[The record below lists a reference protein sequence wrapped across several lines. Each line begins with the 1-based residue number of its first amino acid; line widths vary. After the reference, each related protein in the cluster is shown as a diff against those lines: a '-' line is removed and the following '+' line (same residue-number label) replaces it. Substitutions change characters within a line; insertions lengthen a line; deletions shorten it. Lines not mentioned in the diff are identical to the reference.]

1 MLNNRLLTLL
11 ESIRTSF
18 WFIPSTMVCC
28 AALLAHAF
36 LAFDHYGDGSDL
48 EALAFLY
55 QTSAESARS
64 ILSTIATS
72 MMTVTSIAFS
82 ITVVALTLA
91 SSQFGPRLIRN
102 FMSDKGTQFTLGAFV
117 SIYIYCILVLQA
129 TQSTDSQSFIPG
141 ASVFFAVAL
150 AFFGVAILIYFIHH
164 VAQAIQADN
173 VVDRVYCELQNN
185 INRLFPDDD
194 EPSAGK
200 AHTLEAD
207 DFSVQKQ
214 ILAPQDGYLQ
224 ALDADGLCKFARQND
239 VKIVVLRMAGDFV
252 IKHSPIMYVHY
263 KSGQSNNHELPFEIS
278 ECLSF
283 ITIGAKRTPIQ
294 DPEFAIHQL
303 VEVAVRALSP
313 GINDPYTAMTC
324 VDKLSAILCQLTHRP
339 FPPHL
344 HYDDKHCVRL
354 ETKQITFDCLAESAF
369 NQIRQYGQSSV
380 AVTIRLIESLAN
392 IARASQDQAQRDFV
406 DKQITMLAQTNNQ
419 LALPRYDKEAI
430 EQGIEQVKGCLA
442 NFKQN

>member
-1 MLNNRLLTLL
+1 MLNNKLLTLL

-18 WFIPSTMVCC
+18 WFIPSAMVCS

-36 LAFDHYGDGSDL
+36 LAFDHYGEGSDL

-55 QTSAESARS
+55 QTTAESARS

-129 TQSTDSQSFIPG
+129 TQSNDSQSFIPG

-185 INRLFPDDD
+185 IERLFPDED
-194 EPSAGK
+194 EPSDGK
-200 AHTLEAD
+200 SHSLQTSD
-207 DFSVQKQ
+207 YVIQKQ

-224 ALDADGLCKFARQND
+224 ALDAEGLCKFARQND
-239 VKIVVLRMAGDFV
+239 VKLVVLRMAGDFV
-252 IKHSPIMYVHY
+252 IKHSPIMHVHF
-263 KSGQSNNHELPFEIS
+263 KGAQTSQDALPFAANK
-278 ECLSF
+278 CLSF
-283 ITIGAKRTPIQ
+283 ITLGAKRTPIQ

-324 VDKLSAILCQLTHRP
+324 VDKLSAILCQLTQRP
-339 FPPHL
+339 FPPYL
-344 HYDDKHCVRL
+344 HYDDKPCVRL
-354 ETKQITFDCLAESAF
+354 QTQAITFECLAESAF

-392 IARASQDQAQRDFV
+392 IARASQNKAQRDFV
-406 DKQITMLAQTNNQ
+406 DKQITMLAQTNKQ
-419 LALPRYDKEAI
+419 LELPLYDKQAI
-430 EQGIEQVKGCLA
+430 EQGIEQVKRCLA
-442 NFKQN
+442 NFKPT